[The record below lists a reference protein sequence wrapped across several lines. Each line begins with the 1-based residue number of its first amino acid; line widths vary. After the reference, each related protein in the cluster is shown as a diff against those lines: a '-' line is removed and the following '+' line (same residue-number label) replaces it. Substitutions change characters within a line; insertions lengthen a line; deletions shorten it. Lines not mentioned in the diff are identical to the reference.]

1 MDCKQGQ
8 AKIMLLV
15 FNKTNFVKY
24 FFK

>member
-8 AKIMLLV
+8 AKIMLFV